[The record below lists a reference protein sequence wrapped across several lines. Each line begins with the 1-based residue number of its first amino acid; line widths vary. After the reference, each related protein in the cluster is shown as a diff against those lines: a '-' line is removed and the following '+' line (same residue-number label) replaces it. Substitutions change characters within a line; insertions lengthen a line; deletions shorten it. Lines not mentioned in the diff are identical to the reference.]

1 MQNNSTML
9 PLYHY
14 DKMYNAW
21 LSALPFS
28 ALRKNSIFPTHL
40 LLTRKEEN
48 NPKRGSD
55 PGNNLLQWRAN
66 IKEAQE

>member
-1 MQNNSTML
+1 
-9 PLYHY
+9 
-14 DKMYNAW
+14 
-21 LSALPFS
+21 
-28 ALRKNSIFPTHL
+28 